1 MEKVWLIASGKGGTG
16 KSSLAVNLGI
26 ALASAGRR
34 VLLVDLSIG
43 LRCLDLFL
51 GVEDRV
57 LFDVMDVLDGTCRP
71 CDAILKQPEIPLLSL
86 LPAAQ
91 NRSAEELDG
100 KRLRELC
107 GILASE
113 YDLIILDCPP
123 GLEPVLPKAAL
134 AAGQGIIVVT
144 SDPVSLRDADRV
156 AAELV
161 ANGINGLYLVINR
174 FRADFLQQQLIP
186 KAQEMAESI
195 GLPLLGIIPEDVA
208 ASAATM
214 CGKPVVIKKPDS
226 PSAGA
231 YAVIARR
238 IPGKD

>member
-1 MEKVWLIASGKGGTG
+1 MDKVWLIASGKGGTG

-26 ALASAGRR
+26 ALASSERR
-34 VLLVDLSIG
+34 VLLVDLSMG

-51 GVEDRV
+51 GLEDRV

-71 CDAILKQPEIPLLSL
+71 CDAILKHPEIPLLSL

-100 KRLRELC
+100 KRLRKLC
-107 GILASE
+107 GILEAD
-113 YDLIILDCPP
+113 YDIIILDCPP
-123 GLEPVLPKAAL
+123 GLEPVLPQAAL

-144 SDPVSLRDADRV
+144 PEPVSLRDADRV
-156 AAELV
+156 AAELA
-161 ANGINGLYLVINR
+161 ANGTPGIYLVVNR
-174 FRADFLQQQLIP
+174 FRADFLQQQLMP

-195 GLPLLGIIPEDVA
+195 GLPLLGTIPEDGA
-208 ASAATM
+208 ASAAAM
-214 CGKPVVIKKPDS
+214 CGEPVCIKKPDS
-226 PSAGA
+226 PSAAA
-231 YAVIARR
+231 YTVIARR